1 MKEKEY
7 LEFILEELHHKIE
20 RMNDKI
26 GDATKDLEDMNDYF
40 WENFSE
46 FDEYGYEEYD
56 NQTAYLMRS
65 RERDGH
71 FEELKRYKKMVDSP
85 YFGKIVFTY
94 DGEDEPESFYIGI
107 GNLWK
112 EDEMI
117 PLVFDWRAPVS
128 GLFYDFDKGPA
139 SYLAPTGELSGEINE
154 KMQFKIKNSKMV
166 YAITCDI
173 KIDDEILRD
182 ELAGN
187 ADARLKSIVTSI
199 QKEQNAII
207 RNSSDKILVI
217 QGCAGSGKTSIAL
230 HRIAYLLYH
239 NRNSIKASQ
248 VLILSPNGIF
258 ADYISH
264 ILPELGEE
272 NINEM
277 SFDDFAYHELK
288 DIAETMELYDY
299 VETLL
304 ALYERNE
311 KLAEEYREKVKEKQ
325 SYQFV
330 TDMHEFVLRQ
340 EYELLVFQDFK
351 CKGIQKSA
359 DDIAKLFYEI
369 FPDIPIL
376 RRLDSIADYL
386 IDEIETLNNKD
397 FEPEEREKVLMKIR
411 KMYDTT
417 DLLELYC
424 RFLEEYGYES
434 RGLNNGKIA
443 YEDVYPMIYL
453 KYLLWGTKKHK
464 PVKHLIIDEMQDYSY
479 IQFAI
484 IEKLF
489 QCPMTILGDKA
500 QSMTEKNH
508 DVRIL
513 LKKLFSRD
521 MREITIQKSYRST
534 WEIMKFAEEING
546 DESVI
551 PFDRHG
557 RDVEYHSFDNE
568 NSKYEALAEAI
579 RENENAETIAVLVLN
594 AEAAAVVAGRL
605 KGLLHD
611 IPVTLLDRNSVRFH
625 TGVVVTTYYLAKG
638 LEFDSVYVADGDHPV
653 YRTEFGRQALYVCAT
668 RALHTLDIYE

>member
-199 QKEQNAII
+199 QKEQNVII

-434 RGLNNGKIA
+434 RGLDNGKIA

>member
-299 VETLL
+299 AETLL
-304 ALYERNE
+304 ELYERNE

-434 RGLNNGKIA
+434 RGLDNGKIA